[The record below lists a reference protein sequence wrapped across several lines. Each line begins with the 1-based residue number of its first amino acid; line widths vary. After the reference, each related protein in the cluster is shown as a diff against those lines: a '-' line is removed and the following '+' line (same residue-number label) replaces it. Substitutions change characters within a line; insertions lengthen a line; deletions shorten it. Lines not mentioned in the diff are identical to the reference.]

1 MEYYSFRIP
10 REKVA
15 QNLKVRSYREK
26 LQQKFVRKLARKS
39 SCSKFQLS
47 VISEILLMLLDIL
60 SVIRQKCKSQN
71 GCFKKRKH
79 TYKCVSEGKKFPG
92 VLCFLETPVLR
103 FALLPHYRR
112 NATQF
117 YHNVLKANFDETLQE
132 SQRLVIPW

>member
-47 VISEILLMLLDIL
+47 VISEITDAVRH
-60 SVIRQKCKSQN
+60 SVGNKAKVQISKRMFQEKKAHVQVRIR
-71 GCFKKRKH
+71 G
-79 TYKCVSEGKKFPG
+79 
-92 VLCFLETPVLR
+92 
-103 FALLPHYRR
+103 
-112 NATQF
+112 
-117 YHNVLKANFDETLQE
+117 
-132 SQRLVIPW
+132 